1 MSDYLSKLKNDL
13 LSVSDHLIKENIID
27 KSFNKSNFSL
37 DYLSK
42 TKQGEVSTN
51 IFILLKNNLVDKK
64 HDLIKDIKKK
74 ISNFEYLKKVE
85 ITKSGFINFFF
96 KENFIIENLNQI
108 LLEAN
113 TYGNSNVGKKKKNQ
127 YRICFCKSNRTSSYC
142 SYSWCSIR

>member
-51 IFILLKNNLVDKK
+51 IFILLKNKLVDKK
-64 HDLIKDIKKK
+64 HDLKKDIKKK

-85 ITKSGFINFFF
+85 ITKSGASSDHLY
-96 KENFIIENLNQI
+96 II
-108 LLEAN
+108 
-113 TYGNSNVGKKKKNQ
+113 
-127 YRICFCKSNRTSSYC
+127 
-142 SYSWCSIR
+142 